1 MDTIKIENLLQPT
14 NVLET
19 WKPIKQV
26 PGLKQNVE
34 NGSRNEDRW
43 IELLNKHRLL
53 QNDTRKKKSP
63 DIHLQVSGYKIP
75 IRVEIKSSE
84 SKTAFIMGG
93 GNSDHYH
100 YDRDQ
105 FEFMAIT
112 FDRDSEN
119 PKFCAIP
126 WKLIHGKKNVSYEQ
140 VKTWENNFNLEG
152 YVV

>member
-53 QNDTRKKKSP
+53 QNDTRKKISP
-63 DIHLQVSGYKIP
+63 DTHWQVSGYKIP
-75 IRVEIKSSE
+75 IRVEIKSSKD
-84 SKTAFIMGG
+84 KTAFIMGG
-93 GNSDHYH
+93 GEGDHYH
-100 YDRDQ
+100 YGIDQ